1 MARCG
6 RAILAGRGNITSPGF
21 PVEYPKHALCHWTV
35 EPRDLTRPIHLSFE
49 SFDIESDRV
58 CTYDSL
64 FIIRDKAENNT
75 YCNGNEPPV
84 EGLVGRHFDL
94 TFTSDAY
101 GHEQHRGFLISYSPA
116 DIPVSTPASTVAV
129 GKTWAKRTTN
139 GLPTTAHPEV
149 LFSVPDKV
157 TSRDRSVQATTNRT
171 RNDNVTHSTTQ
182 MLLYTNITRVLYS
195 TLAHPTT
202 THWPK
207 HHTHSMV
214 GTRMIPNIPIATLD
228 TPGTSTLSTEN
239 ISAWFTDTP
248 TVGTEVS
255 SDIPELG
262 TVPSRMFTAKET
274 IIGGF
279 IIGIIPLSCAVILLG
294 LYLRR
299 TRERDTVAAIIQAIT
314 LMDEAIV
321 EMEESVALGEDKD
334 GTEPTEPPGQL
345 KGSDSSSQGGRD
357 NTPGDL
363 ERSADSQGHTNNEEG
378 CSLAVTQPIA
388 KDAGVQSN
396 NVAATSGQDEW
407 MSYHP
412 ISNKMK
418 INVKHTKISTSS
430 EAGNDRSDEETER
443 ERNETNGRAE
453 SQHKLGQGDHTVVRP
468 MPQEVFDGTARVMA
482 ESSRIGNI
490 VSTGTQTDACG
501 SQSQHGLTA
510 CECGG
515 TMSTEHGTS
524 SHHHDRENALL
535 VDLRRRHGN
544 EGGSV
549 LLQEQAFS
557 TLEHVKE
564 LSRMFKDQ
572 ENELCRSTSL
582 PSPMLHPQ
590 RPEKLSSNRLDMFDS
605 LERSNSDTSSSD
617 TSLNC
622 SSFDDGSKVCKEW
635 SFSTEPRHPRS
646 SARGHPDSCGATNTE
661 GPYDTPRR
669 SRSRGYP
676 DGKEDMLS
684 NHPEPHLLP
693 AKVYKRNVYT
703 KTTVSDKVSLPNGDI
718 EHVTVSSEE
727 DYTSRTSHDNAG
739 EDVSISIRHETTE
752 IVKVFEGG
760 YPETTVPVEKYR
772 TFDENFR
779 STTERHFETEKRKFS
794 TSPKQAACSNVSS
807 GGPAYGKNVKTFE
820 RPERKLND
828 QSPVPSGKSEANA
841 SLKSVGSFPRTCD
854 TPNKDIQRTAH
865 TTDVDMRTELSSH
878 TTPSD
883 QSIHNTQ
890 FLTQET
896 ELTRT
901 LEPKHT
907 IGDISHAGA
916 SNVAKKAIKFRFPPS
931 RDQLLE
937 QKSRLR
943 KVVINDKS
951 HKTLD

>member
-1 MARCG
+1 MEERKMYALAVCGFLLLQHVLWAGMTKGASSVDFNRAARIKRAPVYSCG

-35 EPRDLTRPIHLSFE
+35 EPRDLTRPIRLSFE
-49 SFDIESDRV
+49 SFDVESDRV

-116 DIPVSTPASTVAV
+116 DIPVSTPVSTVAV

-139 GLPTTAHPEV
+139 GLPTTSHPEV

-157 TSRDRSVQATTNRT
+157 TSWDRNVQTNTNRA
-171 RNDNVTHSTTQ
+171 Q
-182 MLLYTNITRVLYS
+182 
-195 TLAHPTT
+195 
-202 THWPK
+202 
-207 HHTHSMV
+207 
-214 GTRMIPNIPIATLD
+214 
-228 TPGTSTLSTEN
+228 N

-363 ERSADSQGHTNNEEG
+363 ERSVDSQGHTNNEEG
-378 CSLAVTQPIA
+378 SSLAVTQPIA

-482 ESSRIGNI
+482 ESSRM
-490 VSTGTQTDACG
+490 G
-501 SQSQHGLTA
+501 SI
-510 CECGG
+510 
-515 TMSTEHGTS
+515 
-524 SHHHDRENALL
+524 
-535 VDLRRRHGN
+535 
-544 EGGSV
+544 
-549 LLQEQAFS
+549 
-557 TLEHVKE
+557 VKE

-572 ENELCRSTSL
+572 EDELCRSTSL

-646 SARGHPDSCGATNTE
+646 SARGDPDSCGATITE

-684 NHPEPHLLP
+684 KHPEPHLLP

-752 IVKVFEGG
+752 IVKLFEGG

-779 STTERHFETEKRKFS
+779 STTERQFETEKRKFS

-828 QSPVPSGKSEANA
+828 RSPVPSGKSEANA
-841 SLKSVGSFPRTCD
+841 SFKSVGSFPRACD
-854 TPNKDIQRTAH
+854 TSNKDIQGTAH
-865 TTDVDMRTELSSH
+865 TTDVDMRTELSSY

-890 FLTQET
+890 FLTQDT

-901 LEPKHT
+901 FEPKHT
-907 IGDISHAGA
+907 IGDISHADA